1 MCGVAGWLGYRGSRD
16 GASVLL
22 ERMKQAIYHR
32 GPDEDGSFVDDRVAI
47 GMQRLA
53 IVDLAGGQQP
63 MANEDDTIW
72 IVFNGEIYNALDLRP
87 GLQAAGHR
95 FRTNSDTEV
104 ILHLYEEYGDDCVD
118 RLAGMFTFCI
128 WDARRGRAL
137 LARDRVG
144 KKPLFYTETV
154 GGLLFGSE
162 LKAVLCHPDVPRDL
176 DPTALETYLALG
188 YALPPRTAIRA
199 IRQVR
204 PGHRLI
210 WEPWSASPLRET
222 PYWEPRPGT
231 LDAGARRDPVQALLH
246 LLDDATRQRLIS
258 EVPLGAFLS
267 GGVDSSAVV
276 AMMQRAM
283 TQPVQTFCL
292 GFDEPSWGEQQYAK
306 QVATHLGADHRE
318 GRVPALGTLGA
329 PTMGSARTLAAD
341 LPRIIA
347 SLDEPHADTSA
358 IPVYYL
364 CEMTRRHV
372 TVALSGDGGDEALA
386 GYDTY
391 LASAL
396 RPLYAWL
403 PRPVRTGLTRIAGAL
418 PASGKK
424 LGIDELLRRFT
435 AAADQGQDRAHYAWR
450 TLFDPASRAS
460 VLGRAPG
467 AIAPDPFDEALALC
481 PNLDQFEGVQRHM
494 YFDIRTWLPGDI
506 LVKVDRMSMAHS
518 LEVRSP
524 LLDHR
529 IIELALNLPASEL
542 LRFSPRHGPQTK
554 AILKQAMRG
563 ILPDSIIHRRK
574 RGFSSPVGAWLGLP
588 GSTHSAGAPLRDLL
602 HDALSN
608 PASCFDASAVR
619 AILAGAKRSVHT
631 SGGAG
636 QAKRIAIRGNGEGE
650 AAWAGAHAADP
661 LHLWSLLTFH
671 LWHDWIRTYEGPP
684 SHAAPVTIGRAP

>member
-87 GLQAAGHR
+87 GLEAAGHR

-210 WEPWSASPLRET
+210 WEPWSVNPLRET
-222 PYWEPRPGT
+222 TYWEPRPGT
-231 LDAGARRDPVQALLH
+231 LDAATRRDPVQALLH

-267 GGVDSSAVV
+267 GGVDSSTVV

-283 TQPVQTFCL
+283 NQPVQTFCL

-318 GRVPALGTLGA
+318 GRVPALGTSADNGTFGA
-329 PTMGSARTLAAD
+329 PTQGSARTLATD

-364 CEMTRRHV
+364 CELTRRHV

-418 PASGKK
+418 PASSKK

-467 AIAPDPFDEALALC
+467 VNAPDPFDEALALC

-529 IIELALNLPASEL
+529 IIELALNLPASKL

-574 RGFSSPVGAWLGLP
+574 RGFSSPVGAWLGLH
-588 GSTHSAGAPLRDLL
+588 GSTNSAGAPLRDLM

-608 PASCFDASAVR
+608 PAPCFEATAVR
-619 AILAGAKRSVHT
+619 EMLAGSKS
-631 SGGAG
+631 S
-636 QAKRIAIRGNGEGE
+636 
-650 AAWAGAHAADP
+650 GAHPPDP

>member
-283 TQPVQTFCL
+283 KSSGGAGMGRSQPVQTFCL

-318 GRVPALGTLGA
+318 GRVPALGTFGA
-329 PTMGSARTLAAD
+329 PTQGSARTLAAD

-435 AAADQGQDRAHYAWR
+435 SAADQGQDRAH
-450 TLFDPASRAS
+450 
-460 VLGRAPG
+460 
-467 AIAPDPFDEALALC
+467 
-481 PNLDQFEGVQRHM
+481 
-494 YFDIRTWLPGDI
+494 
-506 LVKVDRMSMAHS
+506 
-518 LEVRSP
+518 
-524 LLDHR
+524 
-529 IIELALNLPASEL
+529 
-542 LRFSPRHGPQTK
+542 
-554 AILKQAMRG
+554 
-563 ILPDSIIHRRK
+563 
-574 RGFSSPVGAWLGLP
+574 
-588 GSTHSAGAPLRDLL
+588 
-602 HDALSN
+602 
-608 PASCFDASAVR
+608 
-619 AILAGAKRSVHT
+619 
-631 SGGAG
+631 
-636 QAKRIAIRGNGEGE
+636 
-650 AAWAGAHAADP
+650 
-661 LHLWSLLTFH
+661 
-671 LWHDWIRTYEGPP
+671 
-684 SHAAPVTIGRAP
+684 

>member
-1 MCGVAGWLGYRGSRD
+1 
-16 GASVLL
+16 
-22 ERMKQAIYHR
+22 
-32 GPDEDGSFVDDRVAI
+32 
-47 GMQRLA
+47 
-53 IVDLAGGQQP
+53 
-63 MANEDDTIW
+63 
-72 IVFNGEIYNALDLRP
+72 
-87 GLQAAGHR
+87 
-95 FRTNSDTEV
+95 
-104 ILHLYEEYGDDCVD
+104 
-118 RLAGMFTFCI
+118 
-128 WDARRGRAL
+128 
-137 LARDRVG
+137 
-144 KKPLFYTETV
+144 
-154 GGLLFGSE
+154 
-162 LKAVLCHPDVPRDL
+162 
-176 DPTALETYLALG
+176 
-188 YALPPRTAIRA
+188 
-199 IRQVR
+199 
-204 PGHRLI
+204 
-210 WEPWSASPLRET
+210 
-222 PYWEPRPGT
+222 
-231 LDAGARRDPVQALLH
+231 
-246 LLDDATRQRLIS
+246 
-258 EVPLGAFLS
+258 
-267 GGVDSSAVV
+267 
-276 AMMQRAM
+276 MMQRAM

-318 GRVPALGTLGA
+318 GRVPALGTIGA
-329 PTMGSARTLAAD
+329 PTQGSARTLAAD

-435 AAADQGQDRAHYAWR
+435 SAADQGQDRAHYAWR

-608 PASCFDASAVR
+608 PAPCFDASAVR
-619 AILAGAKRSVHT
+619 GILAGSKS
-631 SGGAG
+631 S
-636 QAKRIAIRGNGEGE
+636 
-650 AAWAGAHAADP
+650 GAHAADP

>member
-128 WDARRGRAL
+128 WDARRNRAL

-258 EVPLGAFLS
+258 KYPLVPS
-267 GGVDSSAVV
+267 
-276 AMMQRAM
+276 
-283 TQPVQTFCL
+283 C
-292 GFDEPSWGEQQYAK
+292 
-306 QVATHLGADHRE
+306 
-318 GRVPALGTLGA
+318 PAGWIPA
-329 PTMGSARTLAAD
+329 P
-341 LPRIIA
+341 
-347 SLDEPHADTSA
+347 
-358 IPVYYL
+358 
-364 CEMTRRHV
+364 
-372 TVALSGDGGDEALA
+372 
-386 GYDTY
+386 
-391 LASAL
+391 
-396 RPLYAWL
+396 
-403 PRPVRTGLTRIAGAL
+403 
-418 PASGKK
+418 
-424 LGIDELLRRFT
+424 
-435 AAADQGQDRAHYAWR
+435 
-450 TLFDPASRAS
+450 
-460 VLGRAPG
+460 
-467 AIAPDPFDEALALC
+467 
-481 PNLDQFEGVQRHM
+481 
-494 YFDIRTWLPGDI
+494 
-506 LVKVDRMSMAHS
+506 
-518 LEVRSP
+518 
-524 LLDHR
+524 
-529 IIELALNLPASEL
+529 
-542 LRFSPRHGPQTK
+542 
-554 AILKQAMRG
+554 
-563 ILPDSIIHRRK
+563 
-574 RGFSSPVGAWLGLP
+574 SSP
-588 GSTHSAGAPLRDLL
+588 
-602 HDALSN
+602 
-608 PASCFDASAVR
+608 
-619 AILAGAKRSVHT
+619 
-631 SGGAG
+631 
-636 QAKRIAIRGNGEGE
+636 
-650 AAWAGAHAADP
+650 
-661 LHLWSLLTFH
+661 
-671 LWHDWIRTYEGPP
+671 
-684 SHAAPVTIGRAP
+684 

>member
-87 GLQAAGHR
+87 GLEAAGHR

-210 WEPWSASPLRET
+210 WEPWSVNPLRET
-222 PYWEPRPGT
+222 TYWEPRPGT
-231 LDAGARRDPVQALLH
+231 LDAGTRRDPVQALLH

-267 GGVDSSAVV
+267 GGVDSSTVV

-283 TQPVQTFCL
+283 NQPVQTFCL

-318 GRVPALGTLGA
+318 GRVPALGTSADNGTFGA
-329 PTMGSARTLAAD
+329 PTQGSARTLATD

-364 CEMTRRHV
+364 CELTRRHV

-418 PASGKK
+418 PASSKK

-467 AIAPDPFDEALALC
+467 VNAPDPFDEALALC

-529 IIELALNLPASEL
+529 IIELALNLPASKL

-574 RGFSSPVGAWLGLP
+574 RGFSSPVGAWLGLH
-588 GSTHSAGAPLRDLL
+588 GSTNSAGAPLRDLM

-608 PASCFDASAVR
+608 PAPCFEATAVR
-619 AILAGAKRSVHT
+619 EMLAGSKS
-631 SGGAG
+631 S
-636 QAKRIAIRGNGEGE
+636 
-650 AAWAGAHAADP
+650 GAHPPDP

>member
-87 GLQAAGHR
+87 GLEAAGHR

-210 WEPWSASPLRET
+210 WEPWSVNPLRET

-231 LDAGARRDPVQALLH
+231 LDAGTRRDPVQALLH

-267 GGVDSSAVV
+267 GGVDSSTVV

-283 TQPVQTFCL
+283 SQPVQTFCL
-292 GFDEPSWGEQQYAK
+292 GFDEPSWGEQLYAK

-318 GRVPALGTLGA
+318 GRVPALGASADNGTFGA
-329 PTMGSARTLAAD
+329 PTQGSARTLATD

-364 CEMTRRHV
+364 CELTRRHV

-424 LGIDELLRRFT
+424 LGIGELLRRFT

-450 TLFDPASRAS
+450 TLFGPASRAS

-467 AIAPDPFDEALALC
+467 ASAPDPFDEALALC

-588 GSTHSAGAPLRDLL
+588 GSTNSSAASSSQGRRGGAGAPLRDLL

-608 PASCFDASAVR
+608 PAPCFDVTAVR
-619 AILAGAKRSVHT
+619 AILAG
-631 SGGAG
+631 SGSSGA
-636 QAKRIAIRGNGEGE
+636 QPP
-650 AAWAGAHAADP
+650 DP